1 MIVPIESYIGLPAE
15 RKFKPETNMDFMP
28 SPYYC
33 VSVTKYE
40 GRKWICYKDP
50 IPYRFFVNSK
60 SAVISYAVTWEK
72 ILLTLKRR

>member
-1 MIVPIESYIGLPAE
+1 
-15 RKFKPETNMDFMP
+15 MP